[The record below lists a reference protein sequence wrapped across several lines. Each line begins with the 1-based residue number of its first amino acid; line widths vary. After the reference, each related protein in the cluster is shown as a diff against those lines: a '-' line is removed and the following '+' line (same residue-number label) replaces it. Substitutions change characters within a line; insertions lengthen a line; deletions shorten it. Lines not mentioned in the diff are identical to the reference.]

1 MGWDIGLSEKRDDSV
16 GVGGN
21 SLSSDTRG
29 GGQGSITAAEGSS
42 VSQKS
47 ESLVF
52 DKVTSTN
59 TNNVGIQGED
69 INNIIANLTGTSNIS
84 QRAQASEFSNL
95 INSMQ
100 ASAQTNIKNIAKYAG
115 IVLGVLA
122 VILGVV
128 FVIRKK
134 RKKA

>member
-115 IVLGVLA
+115 IGLGVLA
-122 VILGVV
+122 IILGVV